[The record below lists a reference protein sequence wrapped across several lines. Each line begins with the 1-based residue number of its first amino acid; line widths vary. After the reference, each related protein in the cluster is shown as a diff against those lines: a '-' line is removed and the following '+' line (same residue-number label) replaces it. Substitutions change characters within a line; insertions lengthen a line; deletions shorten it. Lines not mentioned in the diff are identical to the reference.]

1 MCKTDPSRLELKK
14 LKNLVNKNRGWLCLE
29 QCHKVPECDYCHLIY
44 QINYSYSCKKKAT
57 VETFKNSVLGG
68 TFILLEEIYA
78 DYKNRKKWISYETS
92 FKRKFFEK
100 KRKTIYRISF
110 LN

>member
-29 QCHKVPECDYCHLIY
+29 QCHKVPECHYCHLIY
-44 QINYSYSCKKKAT
+44 QINYSYSYNKKAT
-57 VETFKNSVLGG
+57 VETFRNSVLGG

-78 DYKNRKKWISYETS
+78 DYKNRKKWISYKTS

-100 KRKTIYRISF
+100 KQKTIYRISF